1 MNTLPPRIDGSAAEV
16 LPPTRRMVIV
26 GANGAGKTRF
36 AERMADDLTDRK
48 SFRISAL
55 KALYDNGPAAVRPG
69 TIDELYARV
78 PQHISDHPHTQ
89 LDRLIALLLHDEMV
103 NLLSYKVAVSASGRP
118 ATLPSTRLDKVI
130 EVWQEVFPGSRIL
143 IESGRMLFS
152 RDIDDSSD
160 GGYSSLKL
168 SAGEKAVFYHVAA
181 TLYAPAGARIFI
193 DSPEMFLHPQLMQAL
208 WNRIEMLRPDCTFV
222 YTTHDLEF
230 ASSRADA
237 GLIWVRQFDP
247 EIMAWDYQLLP
258 PGSRLSDELYLAI
271 IGSRKPVLFIEGDG
285 VHSIDARL
293 YPLVFKDYSVKSLGS
308 CNKVIEAT
316 RTFNDLNSFHHL
328 DSRGIVDRDRRDEKE
343 VEYLRGKRIMVPEVA
358 EIENIL
364 MLEEV
369 VRSVAAFCRKDEQ
382 RVFEHVKASV
392 VSQFRQ
398 ELRQQALLH
407 TRHRVKR
414 LMEYRVDGRFANI
427 NMLEEHLGSLMT
439 EINPR
444 GLYESF
450 CRDFRHYI
458 AQGDYASI
466 LKVYNQKSMLP
477 ASNVAG
483 LCGLKNKDEYIR
495 MILSILRQEGRGAAR
510 IRHAIMNCF
519 GLASAH
525 NDPTGGQQVAPPVA
539 ATPSPGRERHV
550 NRPHPHGPAERHTF
564 NPKKAHRKGSNPKK
578 SDKK

>member
-1 MNTLPPRIDGSAAEV
+1 MNTMPPRIDGAPAAA

-36 AERMADDLTDRK
+36 AERMADELTDRK
-48 SFRISAL
+48 SFRLSAL
-55 KALYDNGPAAVRPG
+55 KALYDNGPSCGRAG
-69 TIDELYARV
+69 TIDELYSRV
-78 PQHISDHPHTQ
+78 PQQIADQHSTQ

-103 NLLSYKVAVSASGRP
+103 NLLRYKVAMSASGQP

-130 EVWQEVFPGSRIL
+130 ELWQEVFPGNRIL
-143 IESGRMLFS
+143 IDSGRMLFS
-152 RDIDDSSD
+152 RDIDEDSD
-160 GGYSSLKL
+160 TGYSSLKL

-181 TLYAPAGARIFI
+181 TLYAPESARIFV

-230 ASSRADA
+230 ASSRTDA

-247 EIMAWDYQLLP
+247 EAKAWDYDLLP

-285 VHSIDARL
+285 IHSIDARL

-343 VEYLRGKRIMVPEVA
+343 VDYLRGKRIMVPEVA

-369 VRSVAAFCRKDEQ
+369 VRAVAAFCRKDEQ

-392 VSQFRQ
+392 ISQFRQ
-398 ELRQQALLH
+398 ELKQQALLH

-414 LMEYRVDGRFANI
+414 MMEYRVDGRFANI
-427 NMLEEHLGSLMT
+427 NMLEDHLSSLLT

-444 GLYESF
+444 GFYESF

-458 AQGDYASI
+458 SQGDYASI

-477 ASNVAG
+477 SSNVAG
-483 LCGLKNKDEYIR
+483 LCGLKNKDEYIK

-510 IRHAIMNCF
+510 IRHAIMSCF
-519 GLASAH
+519 GLDSSQPEKTACTTSSAPA
-525 NDPTGGQQVAPPVA
+525 DMKKA
-539 ATPSPGRERHV
+539 ARPERHV
-550 NRPHPHGPAERHTF
+550 NRPHHNAAAAQPF
-564 NPKKAHRKGSNPKK
+564 NPKKAHRNNHTRKK
-578 SDKK
+578 SDRK